1 MVKIAPSILAAD
13 FENLENEI
21 KDVEQ
26 AGADYIHIDVMDGE
40 FVTNKTPGLE
50 MLKINNAATDL
61 ILDTHL
67 MVENPIDWI
76 EDFSESDIIT
86 FHIEATDEETASKI
100 IEELHEKEIK
110 VGISIKP
117 NTAVEEIL
125 PYIDK
130 IDMVLVMTV
139 EPGKGGQKLIPECLE
154 KVRILRE
161 LAPDIDIEVDG
172 GINIETVGLVK
183 EAGANVIV
191 AGTAVFGAEDR
202 KFVIDK
208 LRGDIKDEH
217 VR

>member
-13 FENLENEI
+13 FENLESEI
-21 KDVEQ
+21 KDIEV

-50 MLKINNAATDL
+50 MLKISNATSDL

-76 EDFSESDIIT
+76 EDFLESDIIT
-86 FHIEATDEETASKI
+86 FHIEATDEETANKI

-117 NTAVEEIL
+117 DTSIDEIM

-139 EPGKGGQKLIPECLE
+139 EPGQGGQKLIPECLE
-154 KVRILRE
+154 KVRALRE
-161 LAPDIDIEVDG
+161 IAPDLDIEVDG
-172 GINIETVGLVK
+172 GINLETIK
-183 EAGANVIV
+183 EAKNAGANIFV
-191 AGTAVFGAEDR
+191 AGTAIFGAADR
-202 KFVIDK
+202 KYVIGK
-208 LRGDIKDEH
+208 LRE
-217 VR
+217 

>member
-21 KDVEQ
+21 KDVER

-50 MLKINNAATDL
+50 MLKRSNASTNL
-61 ILDTHL
+61 TLDTHL
-67 MVENPIDWI
+67 MIENPLDWI

-86 FHIEATDEETASKI
+86 FHVEAADEETANKI
-100 IEELHEKEIK
+100 IEELHEREIK

-117 NTAVEEIL
+117 DTSVDEIM

-139 EPGKGGQKLIPECLE
+139 EPGRGGQKLIPECLE
-154 KVRILRE
+154 KVRTLRE
-161 LAPDIDIEVDG
+161 FAPDIDIEVDG
-172 GINIETVGLVK
+172 GINLETIDMVK
-183 EAGANVIV
+183 NAGANVIV
-191 AGTAVFGAEDR
+191 AGTAVFGATDR
-202 KFVIDK
+202 KYVIDR
-208 LRGDIKDEH
+208 LRE
-217 VR
+217 

>member
-21 KDVEQ
+21 KDVER

-50 MLKINNAATDL
+50 MLKRSNASTNL
-61 ILDTHL
+61 TLDTHL
-67 MVENPIDWI
+67 MVENPLDWI

-86 FHIEATDEETASKI
+86 FHVEAADEETANKI
-100 IEELHEKEIK
+100 IEELHEREIK

-117 NTAVEEIL
+117 DTSVDEIM

-139 EPGKGGQKLIPECLE
+139 EPGRGGQKLIPECLE
-154 KVRILRE
+154 KVRTLRE
-161 LAPDIDIEVDG
+161 FAPDIDIEVDG
-172 GINIETVGLVK
+172 GINLETIDMVK
-183 EAGANVIV
+183 NAGANVIV
-191 AGTAVFGAEDR
+191 AGTAVFGATDR
-202 KFVIDK
+202 KYVIDR
-208 LRGDIKDEH
+208 LRE
-217 VR
+217 